1 MTLIRPGLK
10 KSEGYPPRES
20 LEKFSLFPREDI
32 ASLLVCIVKRGCT
45 GIFKVLENV
54 HGEHSHN
61 SVEILLTGYSLLFKS
76 AEYRIVD
83 LHMN

>member
-20 LEKFSLFPREDI
+20 LKKFSLFPREDI

-45 GIFKVLENV
+45 GHIQ
-54 HGEHSHN
+54 G
-61 SVEILLTGYSLLFKS
+61 T
-76 AEYRIVD
+76 
-83 LHMN
+83 